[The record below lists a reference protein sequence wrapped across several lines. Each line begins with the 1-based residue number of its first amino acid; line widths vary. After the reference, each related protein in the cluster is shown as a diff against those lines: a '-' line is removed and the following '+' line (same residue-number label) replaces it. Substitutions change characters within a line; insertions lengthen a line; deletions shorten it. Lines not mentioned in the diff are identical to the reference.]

1 MKIMSLETREQRR
14 EALNQ
19 VPEHLQGLVRKH
31 VENVYEL
38 RKIRGTGKP
47 GG

>member
-14 EALNQ
+14 DALNQ

-38 RKIRGTGKP
+38 RKVQRTGKP